1 MSEIVDDD
9 QRVLSRYLAG
19 DSEAGERLVRR
30 FSDLVYKTIQ
40 YTLYAKQVRFHSQ
53 DVEDFH
59 SMVFLKLFDHGA
71 KKLRQFQGKNGC
83 SLSTW
88 IRVVVV
94 RLTLNHLRDHGVDA
108 LLRQK
113 NLLSLEDLPELRAS
127 EMEPFS
133 KLEKKKREVLM
144 EEGMQQLRPRD
155 RLCLKLH
162 FEQGLTMAEVAEVM
176 EISVQNAHVVK
187 HRAIQRLRSYLQE
200 RKRICNRSVSPSP

>member
-1 MSEIVDDD
+1 MNGTSDDD
-9 QRVLSRYLAG
+9 QRVLSQYLAG

-40 YTLYAKQVRFHSQ
+40 YTLYTKQVCFHSE

-59 SMVFLKLFDHGA
+59 NMVFLRLFDHGA

-83 SLSTW
+83 SLATW
-88 IRVVVV
+88 IRVVAV
-94 RLTLNHLRDHGVDA
+94 RMTLNHLRDKGVDA
-108 LLRQK
+108 MIWQK

-127 EMEPFS
+127 ELDPFS
-133 KLEKKKREVLM
+133 KLEKKEQEVLV
-144 EEGMQQLRPRD
+144 EEGMWQLRPRD

-176 EISVQNAHVVK
+176 EINVQNAHVVK
-187 HRAIQRLRSYLQE
+187 HRALQRLKSYLQE
-200 RKRICNRSVSPSP
+200 RSS